1 MPEGQITT
9 EEKNVTETPAVEP
22 IPEVAAPAPDATAP
36 RIGGAPSGRRDN
48 NKRQQGGNRRR
59 RGGDKRPERARSEYD
74 HKIVSIRRV
83 ARVVA
88 GGRRFNFSVSLV
100 AGNRKGMVG
109 VGIGKAGDTALAIDK
124 AMRSAKRFMV
134 KLPLTE
140 EGRIPHEVKAKYCAS
155 EVMIVPVPGRGLVA
169 GSSVR
174 TVLELGGVKDVMA
187 KILSRSKNQLNN
199 ARAAIKAL
207 ETLKA

>member
-1 MPEGQITT
+1 MTDQPTT
-9 EEKNVTETPAVEP
+9 EGTVTQTPQAEGVESTP
-22 IPEVAAPAPDATAP
+22 Q
-36 RIGGAPSGRRDN
+36 GGGKPVTRGRRP
-48 NKRQQGGNRRR
+48 KGGERGERRVR
-59 RGGDKRPERARSEYD
+59 RGGKREERKVEYD

-88 GGRRFNFSVSLV
+88 GGRRFNFSVSLI
-100 AGNRKGMVG
+100 AGNRRGMVG

-124 AMRSAKRFMV
+124 AMRDAKRAMI
-134 KLPLTE
+134 KLPLTSK
-140 EGRIPHEVKAKYCAS
+140 GRLPHEVEAKYGAS
-155 EVMIVPVPGRGLVA
+155 RVVIVPVPGRGLVA

-199 ARAAIKAL
+199 ARAALEAL
-207 ETLKA
+207 KKLRA

>member
-1 MPEGQITT
+1 MPESQITT
-9 EEKNVTETPAVEP
+9 EEKEIATTVAPEAVVSAEEPAQRVG
-22 IPEVAAPAPDATAP
+22 T
-36 RIGGAPSGRRDN
+36 PSGRRGD
-48 NKRQQGGNRRR
+48 RRGQGSGRRR
-59 RGGDKRPERARSEYD
+59 REGAKRPERARAEYD

-124 AMRSAKRFMV
+124 AMRSAKRHMI

-140 EGRIPHEVKAKYCAS
+140 EGRLPHEVRAKYCAS
-155 EVMIVPVPGRGLVA
+155 EVMIIPVPGRGLVA

-199 ARAAIKAL
+199 ARAAVKAL
-207 ETLKA
+207 QTLRS